1 MRNLIIKKAFTT
13 SPQPLSLSRR
23 GALKVL
29 SKALSAPGCRRDL
42 GWGLNTRKKL
52 NSPHSCTILAPLPL
66 EGAPKSVFPEGGE
79 GHNSNCQK
87 TSRFCNIIN
96 SLNIFRKPAKPETN
110 RTNGSLS
117 GVEAPHFWNKYGI
130 ILLVFS
136 LILFSCRE
144 THSPT
149 ETDPPPVITPGETF
163 LVVLNEGIYGQNNS
177 SVTTYAPLSETA
189 EQHAYSNANSG
200 ARLGDTA
207 NDMVLRD
214 GKIYI
219 AVDVSNKIEVID
231 SATLVSEGFIDLG
244 ADSSPREICF
254 TPDGYGYVTSLY
266 RNAVIKFDPESKTVL
281 TEISVGQLPEGIVY
295 SEGKVYVANSGFSGS
310 DSVSVIDTEFDQVI
324 KNIQTD
330 FNPRNVFTDI
340 NGFIYVVC
348 TGKYQ
353 GLGLGSLWKIDPADN
368 SKIDSLVIYG
378 NPGEAAILD
387 NEFIL
392 VVNIDGILKVR
403 INDLAAGYE
412 KLVDSA
418 IINPTGIIIY
428 SIMTYPNHDYF
439 YAGNPKDYVQNGEI
453 VAFDKSGEEI
463 YRFDCGLNP
472 GKILLLERGE

>member
-1 MRNLIIKKAFTT
+1 MNNSKSAYPYNNRNRNRNLNHNRNPKLVRENRRSSET
-13 SPQPLSLSRR
+13 SGTQRTSTCLTISTLVKTVSYSEEF
-23 GALKVL
+23 K
-29 SKALSAPGCRRDL
+29 
-42 GWGLNTRKKL
+42 
-52 NSPHSCTILAPLPL
+52 NSHS
-66 EGAPKSVFPEGGE
+66 
-79 GHNSNCQK
+79 N
-87 TSRFCNIIN
+87 
-96 SLNIFRKPAKPETN
+96 RKPAKPETN
-110 RTNGSLS
+110 RTNGRLS
-117 GVEAPHFWNKYGI
+117 GVEATPFWNKYGI

-136 LILFSCRE
+136 LILFGCRE
-144 THSPT
+144 NHSPT
-149 ETDPPPVITPGETF
+149 ETDPPPAVTPGEAF

-177 SVTTYAPLSETA
+177 TITTYAPLSETA

-207 NDMVLRD
+207 NDMVLKD
-214 GKIYI
+214 GKFYI

-281 TEISVGQLPEGIVY
+281 TEIPVGQLPEGIVY
-295 SEGKVYVANSGFSGS
+295 SDGKIYVANSGFSSS

-324 KNIQTD
+324 ENIKTD
-330 FNPRNVFTDI
+330 FNPRNIFTD
-340 NGFIYVVC
+340 NDGFVYVVC

-368 SKIDSLVIYG
+368 NKIDSLVIYG

-403 INDLAAGYE
+403 INDFAAGYE
-412 KLVDSA
+412 KFVDSA
-418 IINPTGIIIY
+418 IINPTGIIVY

-472 GKILLLERGE
+472 GTILLIKRGD